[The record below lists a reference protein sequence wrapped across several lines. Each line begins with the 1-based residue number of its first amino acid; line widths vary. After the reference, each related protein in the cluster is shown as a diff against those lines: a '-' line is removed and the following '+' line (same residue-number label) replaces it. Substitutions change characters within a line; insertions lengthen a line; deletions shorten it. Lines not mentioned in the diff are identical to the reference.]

1 MRNRKRHI
9 ARPMLESMEPRVVP
23 SAIAVHAHH
32 LRTVAAHVG
41 QLNNSAQHGDA
52 TQRKN
57 NQALKNLQQQENLV
71 HMHSLERRPSA
82 LPTEAEKVASETSSF
97 VKSIESAL

>member
-1 MRNRKRHI
+1 MSNRKRRI

-32 LRTVAAHVG
+32 LRTVAAHVDVAS
-41 QLNNSAQHGDA
+41 NSAKQAKA
-52 TQRKN
+52 TQQEN
-57 NQALKNLQQQENLV
+57 NQALKNLQQQQNLV

-97 VKSIESAL
+97 LKSLESAL

>member
-32 LRTVAAHVG
+32 ERAVAAHVG
-41 QLNNSAQHGDA
+41 QLNNSAQHADA

-57 NQALKNLQQQENLV
+57 NQALKNLQQQENVV
-71 HMHSLERRPSA
+71 HMHALERRPSA